1 MKKLIFVA
9 CLLSMTS
16 AELKADQCSAE
27 AAQVCE
33 APTAQEFCP
42 TDCSAFCDGEKASY
56 MAALLPLG
64 ALAVAAIIIAT
75 SDNGGHNYS
84 SRSSSCSHY
93 SHSR

>member
-42 TDCSAFCDGEKASY
+42 TDCSAFCDGEKAS
-56 MAALLPLG
+56 
-64 ALAVAAIIIAT
+64 
-75 SDNGGHNYS
+75 
-84 SRSSSCSHY
+84 
-93 SHSR
+93 